1 MERMTKHQ
9 SFREEVANTVSH
21 GVGLIVALAA
31 APYLL
36 LESWR
41 GGDALDFTG
50 VAIFLATL
58 VFVYAASILYHS
70 APVGRAKRVF
80 RTLDQGAIFL
90 FVAGTYTPFALG
102 VLRGGLGWS
111 LLVVAWSAA
120 AAGLVLLAAGLLQR
134 SVAINTLYLVMGWL
148 GLFILQPLWERVPLP
163 AILLLVAGGVSYT
176 IGVGFLCAGR
186 LKYRHLIWHLWV
198 IGGTVCHFVAVLL
211 YAH

>member
-1 MERMTKHQ
+1 MTRRQ
-9 SFREEVANTVSH
+9 SFREELANTVSH
-21 GVGLIVALAA
+21 GLGLVAGLAA

-36 LESWR
+36 VERWQR
-41 GGDALDFTG
+41 GDLLDFTG
-50 VAIFLATL
+50 AAVFLSTL
-58 VFVYAASILYHS
+58 VLVYLASILYHS

-111 LLVVAWSAA
+111 VLVVAWSTT
-120 AAGLVLLAAGLLQR
+120 AAGLVLLGTGFLRR
-134 SVAINTLYLVMGWL
+134 SFAINTLYLAMGWL
-148 GLFILQPLWERVPLP
+148 GLLLLRPLWAHVPLP
-163 AILLLVAGGVSYT
+163 AIALLVAGGVSYT

-186 LKYRHLIWHLWV
+186 LKYRHFIWHLWV
-198 IGGTVCHFVAVLL
+198 IAGTVCHFVAVLL

>member
-1 MERMTKHQ
+1 MQGMTRRP
-9 SFREEVANTVSH
+9 SFEEEVANAVSH
-21 GVGLIVALAA
+21 GVGLLVALAA

-36 LESWR
+36 FRSWH
-41 GGDALDFTG
+41 GGDAIDFAG
-50 VAIFLATL
+50 VAIFAATL
-58 VFVYAASILYHS
+58 VLVYLASTLYHS
-70 APVGRAKRVF
+70 VPFGRAKQVL

-111 LLVVAWSAA
+111 VLVVAWSVAA
-120 AAGLVLLAAGLLQR
+120 IGLVLLATGLLRR
-134 SVAINTLYLVMGWL
+134 SAAINTLYLAMGWL
-148 GLFILQPLWERVPLP
+148 GLFVLKPLWDQVPLP
-163 AILLLVAGGVSYT
+163 AVLLLVAGGISYT

-198 IGGTVCHFVAVLL
+198 IAGSVCHFVAVLL